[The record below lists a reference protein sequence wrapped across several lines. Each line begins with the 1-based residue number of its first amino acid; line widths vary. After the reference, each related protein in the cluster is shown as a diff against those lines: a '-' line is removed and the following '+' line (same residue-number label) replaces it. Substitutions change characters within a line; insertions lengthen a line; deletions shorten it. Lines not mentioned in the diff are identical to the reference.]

1 MYIFVV
7 VQRILTTE
15 DRHDR
20 RETLCL
26 VYFFLIKNVKLKTE
40 IYIKS

>member
-1 MYIFVV
+1 MYDCINIYLDKFV

-26 VYFFLIKNVKLKTE
+26 I
-40 IYIKS
+40 